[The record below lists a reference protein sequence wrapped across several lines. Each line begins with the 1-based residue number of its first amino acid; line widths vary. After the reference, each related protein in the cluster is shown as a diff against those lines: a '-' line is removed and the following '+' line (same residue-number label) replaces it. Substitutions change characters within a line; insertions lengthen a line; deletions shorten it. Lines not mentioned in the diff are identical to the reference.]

1 MTAPTVSS
9 RGRNLA
15 LLAALLGWMFDGME
29 MGLFPLVGND
39 ALRELL
45 GDSAPQSEVDNW
57 FKIVLAC
64 FLVGAATGG
73 VVFGWLGDKIGRVR
87 AMTVSVL
94 LYSLCSGLSAA
105 SPSPTW
111 LAALRFLGALGM
123 GGEWTLGVAL
133 VMELWPNKSRAWLAG
148 WIGAFGNFGYA
159 ICGSIAFALNKTQP
173 GELQSL
179 LANMGLPTGLAA
191 SLTAH
196 GYWRLLM
203 LVGAVPALM
212 TLFIRLFV
220 PESEKWLREK
230 SGGAASYWSERDLIG
245 VLVGAAAACG
255 VIVLWGPLSI
265 DLSIRI
271 AGSIVG
277 LFVVIYGY
285 LVPVRGYLS
294 RCGFTYEAK
303 RETLLR
309 MLLAAGI
316 SGVPLLG
323 TWAGLMWMY
332 QWVPKL
338 PNMEYFQHTD
348 QTITALKNEKVPES
362 VLLKLNPL
370 KEKEFSRDEFKKEV
384 DKFLDSNET
393 QEFLPV
399 ILKDCRNGKVKQ
411 VQEAKAVLQ
420 IISSVA
426 AALGC
431 VIAALLGGRFGRR
444 PVYAALCVLSLLSM
458 VGFYRLNTEY
468 GLAFLVSGG
477 VLSFVSAAFY
487 GWLPLYLPEL
497 FRTSVRATGQ
507 GFGFNF
513 GRIIAAAGNLQ
524 MSNLLA
530 FFGEDYAKACA
541 VVAGVYV
548 VGLVLIALA
557 PETKGKPLPE

>member
-1 MTAPTVSS
+1 MIAPAVST

-45 GDSAPQSEVDNW
+45 GDSAPQSEVDIW
-57 FKIVLAC
+57 YKITLAC

-73 VVFGWLGDKIGRVR
+73 VVFGWLGDMLGRVR
-87 AMTVSVL
+87 AMTISVL
-94 LYSLCSGLSAA
+94 LYSLCSGFSAA

-133 VMELWPNKSRAWLAG
+133 VMEIWPNTSRAWLAG

-159 ICGSIAFALNKTQP
+159 ICGSISFALNKTSP
-173 GELQSL
+173 GEVQNLIVDI
-179 LANMGLPTGLAA
+179 GLPTSLASALA
-191 SLTAH
+191 SH

-203 LVGAVPALM
+203 LVGAIPALM

-220 PESEKWLREK
+220 PESEKWKREK
-230 SGGAASYWSERDLIG
+230 ESGAASHWSERDLIG
-245 VLVGAAAACG
+245 VLIGSAAACG

-265 DLSIRI
+265 DLGIRI
-271 AGSIVG
+271 VGSIVG
-277 LFVVIYGY
+277 LFIVIYGY
-285 LVPVRGYLS
+285 LLPVRGYLARS
-294 RCGFTYEAK
+294 GLSNEVK
-303 RETLLR
+303 RETLFR
-309 MLLAAGI
+309 MLVAAGI

-338 PNMEYFQHTD
+338 PNIE
-348 QTITALKNEKVPES
+348 A
-362 VLLKLNPL
+362 
-370 KEKEFSRDEFKKEV
+370 
-384 DKFLDSNET
+384 
-393 QEFLPV
+393 
-399 ILKDCRNGKVKQ
+399 KQ

-420 IISSVA
+420 VVSSIA
-426 AALGC
+426 AAVGC
-431 VIAALLGGRFGRR
+431 VLAALLGGRFGRR
-444 PVYAALCVLSLLSM
+444 PVYAALCILSLFSM
-458 VGFYRLNTEY
+458 VGFYRLKTEF

-477 VLSFVSAAFY
+477 IMSLVSAAFY

-530 FFGEDYAKACA
+530 FFGGDYAKACA
-541 VVAGVYV
+541 VVAGVYIA
-548 VGLVLIALA
+548 GLILIYLA
-557 PETKGKPLPE
+557 PETKGKPLPD